1 MGKKCSEVTVKVDDI
16 RIQLGGAS
24 YDFGVPFEDYTVDFK
39 DDYNVDYC
47 IIGI

>member
-1 MGKKCSEVTVKVDDI
+1 MTGKVDDI

-24 YDFGVPFEDYTVDFK
+24 YDFGVPFEDYTFDAI
-39 DDYNVDYC
+39 DTNGVDYC